1 MARAGEWQFPRVS
14 AIIATPTMRPDG
26 SIMAEAG
33 YDPATQLYLAPSHG
47 LSLPQIS
54 NKPTRDEA
62 VEALACLNGL
72 IQEFDFVS
80 EIDKSVAF
88 SLLITPV
95 VRAALDVAPM
105 HMISAPTYGSGKT
118 YLMNI
123 ATAIATGEAC
133 PVTSAGR
140 DEAELEK
147 RIDAAL
153 LKCQP
158 IIGIDN
164 VNGILFSNKLAVA
177 IEQRLIDVRP
187 LGTSTTV
194 QIENKGCFPATGCN
208 ISVRSDMARR
218 TLSRFLDPN
227 IERPE
232 SREFK
237 HNPFQDV
244 LADRGKYIAAAMTIA
259 RAYQA
264 AGEPAVDAK
273 RLASFDAWSRFVQ
286 RPLIWLG
293 CADPAKSVEAN
304 EAADPE
310 IGNLQA
316 VLSAWHDAHGDE
328 ELTVKELAAS
338 THEAL
343 REAMLEIAPGKDGA
357 LDTNRLG
364 KWLPRM
370 NGRIAG
376 GIKLERCSDKDTH
389 RKASKWKVTGRG
401 RGNQFAEQAGLAE
414 HFSSTC
420 GQDGREKKKECQKG
434 VEGLKTAHFAPLAPQ
449 S

>member
-1 MARAGEWQFPRVS
+1 MALQTGRAAS
-14 AIIATPTMRPDG
+14 AIAGSDPQNSSCLPADDHRIDQNPTSPQGATFT
-26 SIMAEAG
+26 
-33 YDPATQLYLAPSHG
+33 
-47 LSLPQIS
+47 
-54 NKPTRDEA
+54 N
-62 VEALACLNGL
+62 
-72 IQEFDFVS
+72 
-80 EIDKSVAF
+80 
-88 SLLITPV
+88 V
-95 VRAALDVAPM
+95 VRVKRGGRRPRDM
-105 HMISAPTYGSGKT
+105 HMISAPAYGSGKT
-118 YLMNI
+118 YLMNV
-123 ATAIATGEAC
+123 AAAIATGEAC

-140 DEAELEK
+140 DETELEK

-164 VNGILFSNKLAVA
+164 VNCVLFSNKLAVA

-187 LGTSTTV
+187 LGTSKTV
-194 QIENKGCFPATGCN
+194 QIENKACIVATGCN

-218 TLSRFLDPN
+218 TLSCFLDPN
-227 IERPE
+227 VERPE

-237 HNPFQDV
+237 HDPFQDV

-259 RAYQA
+259 RAHQA
-264 AGEPAVDAK
+264 AGEPAIEAK
-273 RLASFDAWSRFVQ
+273 RLASFGAWSRFVQ

-310 IGNLQA
+310 TGNLQA
-316 VLSAWHDAHGDE
+316 VLRAWHEANGDK

-343 REAMLEIAPGKDGA
+343 REAMLDVAPGKDGA
-357 LDTNRLG
+357 LDANRLG

-376 GIKLERCSDKDTH
+376 SFKLERCADKDTN
-389 RKASKWKVTGRG
+389 RKTAKWKVTGRG
-401 RGNQFAEQAGLAE
+401 NPVAEQAE
-414 HFSSTC
+414 QTEQFSTLSAR
-420 GQDGREKKKECQKG
+420 DGRERKDCQKG
-434 VEGLKTAHFAPLAPQ
+434 VEELKTAHFAALAPQ
-449 S
+449 TRADRSCETAMPPAGDNWGLDDQ